1 MNSSSQENPREKSNQ
16 NESGITNKT
25 VRPKGSR
32 KASAKSAKP
41 GGKKEVAELS
51 ETKKFTF
58 IKKMLFHE
66 PPKRKKK

>member
-1 MNSSSQENPREKSNQ
+1 MSSSGQENPREKSDQ

-32 KASAKSAKP
+32 KARPKSSKP
-41 GGKKEVAELS
+41 DGKKEVAELS
-51 ETKKFTF
+51 GTKKFTF